1 MIRLPEP
8 GVNCVYFSGYFSYNC
23 IRPENH
29 GRESAEL
36 SRYLNLG
43 NAGFQ
48 SIRKGLYVDKT
59 GLIEY
64 INRTLGTKDKLT
76 CVSRPRRFGKSFA
89 TQMLCA
95 YYDRSCSSRELFLD
109 LDIASSDDFE
119 THLNQ
124 YPVIYLDITWFISTA
139 EHIEGTV
146 KYLQKE
152 VIKELKNEY
161 PGATEEQRSLP
172 IALSDI
178 SDAAGDKFIIIID
191 EWDALFREATADVD
205 LQKEYL
211 QLLRGLFKSSLTDKM
226 IEAAYMTGILP
237 IKKYGTQSALTD
249 FREYT
254 MIQPQKLAEYVGFTE
269 KEVRE
274 LCERFDMDFDD
285 AKKWYDGY
293 SFSKVHSVYSPNS
306 IIQAIQNN
314 EFGDYWTETET
325 YESLKYYIDMDL
337 DGLKEAIVS
346 MLGGLRCKI
355 NTRTFQ
361 NDMLNINGK
370 DDVLTLLIH
379 LGYLAYDSEKKE
391 IYIPNQEVADEF
403 KNSVEFSGWKGIS
416 SALAASDRL
425 LDATIRQ
432 EADIV
437 AEELDRTHMENT
449 SILTYN
455 NETALSCVI
464 TIAYYTAQKDYTLI
478 RECPAGKGFAD
489 MAFIPRKHTGKPAM
503 LVELKWDCSAQGAIQ
518 QIKEKNYTGVLDEY
532 KDNLLLVGI
541 NYNRQTKKHECLI
554 EKLSSCQA

>member
-1 MIRLPEP
+1 M
-8 GVNCVYFSGYFSYNC
+8 
-23 IRPENH
+23 
-29 GRESAEL
+29 

-48 SIRKGLYVDKT
+48 SIRRGLYVDKT

-64 INRTLGTKDKLT
+64 VNRTLGTKDKLI

-95 YYDRSCSSRELFLD
+95 YYDRSCNSRELFQD
-109 LDIASSDDFE
+109 LYIASSDDFT

-124 YPVIYLDITWFISTA
+124 YPVIYLDITWFISTVEHMA
-139 EHIEGTV
+139 ETV

-152 VIKELKNEY
+152 VIRELAEEF
-161 PGATEEQRSLP
+161 PAATRESRSLP
-172 IALSDI
+172 LALSDI
-178 SDAAGDKFIIIID
+178 SDATGDKFIIIID
-191 EWDALFREATADVD
+191 EWDALFREAKADVD

-211 QLLRGLFKSSLTDKM
+211 QLLRGLFKSSQTDKM

-249 FREYT
+249 FQEYT
-254 MIQPQKLAEYVGFTE
+254 MIQPQGLAEYVGFTE
-269 KEVRE
+269 AEVKE
-274 LCERFDMDFDD
+274 LCEKYHLDFDE
-285 AKKWYDGY
+285 AKNWYDGY
-293 SFSKVHSVYSPNS
+293 SFRKMTSVYSPNS
-306 IIQAIQNN
+306 IIQAIKNH

-337 DGLKEAIVS
+337 DGLKDAIVS
-346 MLGGLRCKI
+346 MLGGIRCKI

-391 IYIPNQEVADEF
+391 IHIPNQEVADEF
-403 KNSVEFSGWKGIS
+403 RNSVEFSSWEGVS
-416 SALAASDRL
+416 SALKASDKL

-437 AEELDRTHMENT
+437 AEELDKTHMAST
-449 SILTYN
+449 SILSYN
-455 NETALSCVI
+455 NEAALSCVI
-464 TIAYYTAQKDYTLI
+464 TIAYYTARKDYILI
-478 RECPAGKGFAD
+478 RECPTGKGFAD
-489 MAFIPRKHTGKPAM
+489 IAFIPRRYTRKPAM
-503 LVELKWDCSAQGAIQ
+503 IVELKWDQSAQGAIQ
-518 QIKEKNYTGVLDEY
+518 QIKDKNYAGALEEY
-532 KDNLLLVGI
+532 MDCMLLVGI
-541 NYNRQTKKHECLI
+541 NYNRQTKRHECVI
-554 EKLSSCQA
+554 EKYHT

>member
-1 MIRLPEP
+1 M
-8 GVNCVYFSGYFSYNC
+8 
-23 IRPENH
+23 
-29 GRESAEL
+29 

-139 EHIEGTV
+139 EHLAETV

-152 VIKELKNEY
+152 VIKELKDEY

-211 QLLRGLFKSSLTDKM
+211 LLLRGLFKSSLTDKM

-269 KEVRE
+269 KEVKE

-306 IIQAIQNN
+306 IIQAIKNN

-337 DGLKEAIVS
+337 DGLKESIVS

-449 SILTYN
+449 SVLTYN

-478 RECPAGKGFAD
+478 RECPSGKGFAD
-489 MAFIPRKHTGKPAM
+489 MAFIPRKHTSKPAM

-518 QIKEKNYTGVLDEY
+518 QIKEKNYTGVLEEY
-532 KDNLLLVGI
+532 KDNLMLVGI
-541 NYNRQTKKHECLI
+541 NYNRQTKKHECII
-554 EKLSSCQA
+554 EKYNSCQA